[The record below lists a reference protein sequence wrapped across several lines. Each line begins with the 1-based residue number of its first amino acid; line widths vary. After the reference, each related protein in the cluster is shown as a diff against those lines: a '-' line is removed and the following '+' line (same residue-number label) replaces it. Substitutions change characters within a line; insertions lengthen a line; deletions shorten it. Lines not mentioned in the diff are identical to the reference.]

1 MKTSLSKI
9 SFLLWSLGTIIGS
22 CDAQQDE
29 IQVDNSTLIDVPE
42 MDWNWV
48 LGPSSDPQDDHRS
61 TMNHY
66 DSASGTL
73 FSFIERPAG
82 ATKVDPATGDVL
94 ETVPFDSD
102 LVDPDIFKV
111 TQYVKGSDFFI
122 LIVENRMRQF
132 NGVLMRMN
140 FDLQVE
146 WSIPMDFETNP
157 NLDNRPSTN
166 SPPVLSRE

>member
-1 MKTSLSKI
+1 M
-9 SFLLWSLGTIIGS
+9 LLWSLGTIIGS
-22 CDAQQDE
+22 CDAEQDD

-42 MDWNWV
+42 MALNWV
-48 LGPSSDPQDDHRS
+48 LGRSSDHQS
-61 TMNHY
+61 TMVHY

-73 FSFIERPAG
+73 FSFIEQPAA